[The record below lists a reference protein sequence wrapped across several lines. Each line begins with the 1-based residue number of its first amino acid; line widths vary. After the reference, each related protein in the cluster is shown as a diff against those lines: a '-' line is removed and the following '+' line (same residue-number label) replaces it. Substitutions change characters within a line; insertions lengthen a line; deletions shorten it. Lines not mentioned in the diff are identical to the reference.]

1 MIHLNRFSG
10 GGIRMEYPIQKY
22 TMSRVKKIILI
33 SLLVSQAMVL
43 SFIES
48 MIPLNFSV
56 PGAKLGLANIVTLTS
71 LYLFSFRE
79 TLLIIVLR
87 TVMTAFISGSFSM
100 FLYSIS
106 GALLSFLMMYLLIHF
121 ASEKVS
127 TVGVSIVGAIFHN
140 LGQLAM
146 AALIIQ
152 NIKIVLYLPF
162 LMVAG
167 IATGFIVGASVKYLM
182 KYLMRVKYITL

>member
-1 MIHLNRFSG
+1 
-10 GGIRMEYPIQKY
+10 MEYPIQKY

>member
-1 MIHLNRFSG
+1 
-10 GGIRMEYPIQKY
+10 MEYPIQKY
-22 TMSRVKKIILI
+22 AMNKVKKLILI

-71 LYLFSFRE
+71 LYLFSFKE

-106 GALLSFLMMYLLIHF
+106 GALLSFLVMYLLIHTIP
-121 ASEKVS
+121 EKVS
-127 TVGVSIVGAIFHN
+127 TIGVSIVGAIFHN

-146 AALIIQ
+146 AALVIQ

-167 IATGFIVGASVKYLM
+167 IATGCIVGASVKYLM
-182 KYLMRVKYITL
+182 KYLKKIKYFNL

>member
-1 MIHLNRFSG
+1 
-10 GGIRMEYPIQKY
+10 MEYPIQKY
-22 TMSRVKKIILI
+22 IMSRVKKIILI
-33 SLLVSQAMVL
+33 SLLVSQALVL

-79 TLLIIVLR
+79 TLLIIMLR
-87 TVMTAFISGSFSM
+87 TVMTAFLSGSFSM
-100 FLYSIS
+100 FLYSIA

-127 TVGVSIVGAIFHN
+127 TIGVSIVGAIFHN

-182 KYLMRVKYITL
+182 KYLVKVKYITL

>member
-1 MIHLNRFSG
+1 
-10 GGIRMEYPIQKY
+10 
-22 TMSRVKKIILI
+22 
-33 SLLVSQAMVL
+33 
-43 SFIES
+43 
-48 MIPLNFSV
+48 
-56 PGAKLGLANIVTLTS
+56 
-71 LYLFSFRE
+71 
-79 TLLIIVLR
+79 
-87 TVMTAFISGSFSM
+87 M